1 MIDMLLG
8 PLGAVLAGILAV
20 LAAWAKGKRD
30 GRQRANRKALEDYQ
44 DTRRR
49 VDDAAND
56 ISDDDGVLRGWLRDR
71 GQR

>member
-8 PLGAVLAGILAV
+8 PLGAVLAGVVAV
-20 LAAWAKGKRD
+20 LAAWSKGKRD
-30 GRQRANRKALEDYQ
+30 GRQEANRRALEDYQ